1 MVETKISEVE
11 MTRNELYQCF
21 GPLLIEAIVLTMKDE
36 LNLVRAE
43 LELPERTD
51 EQILDAV
58 SVKLESLLDYSWM

>member
-1 MVETKISEVE
+1 

>member
-1 MVETKISEVE
+1 

-21 GPLLIEAIVLTMKDE
+21 GPLLIEAIVLTIKDE